1 MSGPVITAVTHRPW
15 NLPLRQPFVTAR
27 GHKTLSR
34 NLLVTVTLSDG
45 PRRQTHGHGEAS
57 ASLAWPDDSQPAMA
71 RCLTRVG
78 PELIGLPVT
87 AAWRRLHDAWNTA
100 DARPAA
106 LGAVEC
112 ALATAEAKAAGVPLW
127 RQLARQVAGVQGRRR
142 SVTTMLTISAW
153 PVPVAERATREAA
166 RRGFRRLKVKVT
178 GTAPE
183 DDLARLVAVHRA
195 APHAALLVDANQGFT
210 AQGALAFARA
220 MQRIRLPVILFE
232 QPVSRDDLDG
242 MARVARES
250 GLRVAADESVCR
262 PADARRLIRRRAA
275 HIFNLKL
282 AKSGLL
288 GAREIIRLARRARVG
303 LMLGCMAESAIGLAP
318 SVHLACGS
326 GLFRYVDLD
335 SHLLVAGPRTPAFR
349 TDGPRLS
356 VAG

>member
-1 MSGPVITAVTHRPW
+1 MSGPVIIAVTYRPW

-27 GHKTLSR
+27 GRKTLSR

-57 ASLAWPDDSQPAMA
+57 ASLAWPEDSQPAMA

-78 PELIGLPVT
+78 RELIGLPT
-87 AAWRRLHDAWNTA
+87 ATAWRRLHDAWSA
-100 DARPAA
+100 PDARPAA

-112 ALATAEAKAAGVPLW
+112 AVATAEAKAAGVPLW

-153 PVPVAERATREAA
+153 PVPVAEEAARAAA
-166 RRGFRRLKVKVT
+166 RRGFRRLKIKVT

-183 DDLARLVAVHRA
+183 EDLARLVAVHRA
-195 APHAALLVDANQGFT
+195 APRAALLVDANQGFT
-210 AQGALAFARA
+210 ARGALAFARA
-220 MQRIRLPVILFE
+220 MQMLRLPVILFE
-232 QPVSRDDLDG
+232 QPVSRDDFDG
-242 MARVARES
+242 LARVARES
-250 GLRVAADESVCR
+250 GLRVAADESLCR
-262 PADARRLIRRRAA
+262 PDDARRLIRRRAA
-275 HIFNLKL
+275 QVLTLKL

-288 GAREIIRLARRARVG
+288 GAREIIRLARRARLD
-303 LMLGCMAESAIGLAP
+303 LMLGCMAESAVGLAP

-335 SHLLVAGPRTPAFR
+335 SHLLVVGPRTAAFR
-349 TDGPRLS
+349 THGARLS
-356 VAG
+356 PA